1 MDLTGA
7 EDKKKRWQE
16 LIEEQYKKRLNDPDN
31 HDHARHPPVCSQMS
45 LRKHYYEQS

>member
-16 LIEEQYKKRLNDPDN
+16 LTEEQYKKRLNDPDN
-31 HDHARHPPVCSQMS
+31 HDHVITHLKPDILQCIV
-45 LRKHYYEQS
+45 K